1 MTYYEKKRKKS
12 GLSKSDMAIE
22 LGLTYA
28 RYVSIEKGDVKM
40 PSKLIDKFNEIV
52 NRGKENELTYVENN
66 TKANEFW
73 EEVKQLRKDGKYVLY
88 TKMEEY
94 NIKTVKQLVS
104 LLGYKSAG
112 SIWNYLQG
120 RNEAGD
126 EFKKRL
132 YNFFHDET
140 NIQIPT
146 AKPKAIVK
154 SNAKKVKDIPVL
166 PEKTNNFHEL
176 VDVQPEEKDTTLTIR
191 HMSVVERYKQ
201 ELSDTLD
208 LLEIYEKTTA
218 QLKNRQNVCE
228 EVLKA
233 LKEFETGEK

>member
-1 MTYYEKKRKKS
+1 MNYYEKKRKKS

-28 RYVSIEKGDVKM
+28 RYISIERGDVKM

-52 NRGKENELTYVENN
+52 NRGKENELTNVENN
-66 TKANEFW
+66 IKADEFW
-73 EEVKQLRKDGKYVLY
+73 EDVKQLREDGKYVLY

-94 NIKTVKQLVS
+94 NVKTVKELAP

-112 SIWNYLQG
+112 SIWNYLQD
-120 RNEAGD
+120 RNKAGN

-140 NIQIPT
+140 NIQIPST
-146 AKPKAIVK
+146 KPKVIAKPKTK
-154 SNAKKVKDIPVL
+154 MLEETQDL
-166 PEKTNNFHEL
+166 PEKTNDFYEL
-176 VDVQPEEKDTTLTIR
+176 VNAQPEEKDTTLTIK
-191 HMSVVERYKQ
+191 HVGVVERYKR
-201 ELSDTLD
+201 ELDDTLD
-208 LLEIYEKTTA
+208 LLEMYEKTTA
-218 QLKNRQNVCE
+218 QLKNRQIICE

-233 LKEFETGEK
+233 LKEFEEGEK

>member
-1 MTYYEKKRKKS
+1 MNYYEKKRKKS

-28 RYVSIEKGDVKM
+28 RYISIERGDVKM

-52 NRGKENELTYVENN
+52 NRGKENELTYAENN
-66 TKANEFW
+66 IKADEFW
-73 EEVKQLRKDGKYVLY
+73 NEVKEKTGKHTFKLHEYM
-88 TKMEEY
+88 KEY
-94 NIKTVKQLVS
+94 NVDALTTLAS
-104 LLGYKSAG
+104 LLGYKSSG
-112 SIWNYLQG
+112 TIHNYLQG

-140 NIQIPT
+140 NIQIPAT
-146 AKPKAIVK
+146 KPKVIAKPKTK
-154 SNAKKVKDIPVL
+154 MLEETQDL
-166 PEKTNNFHEL
+166 PEKTNDFYEL
-176 VDVQPEEKDTTLTIR
+176 VNTQTEEKDTTLTIK
-191 HMSVVERYKQ
+191 HVGVVERYKQ
-201 ELSDTLD
+201 ELNDTLD
-208 LLEIYEKTTA
+208 LLEMYEKTIA
-218 QLKNRQNVCE
+218 QLKNRQNICE